1 MKTMNALDR
10 VVDSLDIET
19 FIICQDEE
27 EGKKLGCQLMKDL
40 GFKDVDIVFI
50 EYGDGGARI
59 RIRANIFKP
68 GDHYKW
74 LDFKNSLV
82 KREGI

>member
-1 MKTMNALDR
+1 MKVMRVLDR

-27 EGKKLGCQLMKDL
+27 EGKKLGIQLMKDL
-40 GFKDVDIVFI
+40 GFRDTDVVFI
-50 EYGDGGARI
+50 EYGNGGARV
-59 RIRANIFKP
+59 RLRANIFKP

-74 LDFKNSLV
+74 LDFKNSHV

>member
-1 MKTMNALDR
+1 MKTINVLDR

-27 EGKKLGCQLMKDL
+27 EGKKLGIQLMKDL
-40 GFKDVDIVFI
+40 GFRDTDVVFI
-50 EYGDGGARI
+50 EYGNGGARV
-59 RIRANIFKP
+59 RLRANIFKP

-74 LDFKNSLV
+74 LDFKNSHV

>member
-1 MKTMNALDR
+1 MKTMNVLDR

-27 EGKKLGCQLMKDL
+27 EGKKLGQQLMKDL
-40 GFKDVDIVFI
+40 GFRDTDVVFI
-50 EYGDGGARI
+50 EYGNGGARV
-59 RIRANIFKP
+59 RLRANIFKP

-74 LDFKNSLV
+74 LDFKNSHV

>member
-1 MKTMNALDR
+1 MKTMNVLDR

-27 EGKKLGCQLMKDL
+27 EGKKLGIQLMKDL
-40 GFKDVDIVFI
+40 GFRDTDVVFI
-50 EYGDGGARI
+50 EYGNGGARV
-59 RIRANIFKP
+59 RLRANIFKP

-74 LDFKNSLV
+74 LDFKNSHV